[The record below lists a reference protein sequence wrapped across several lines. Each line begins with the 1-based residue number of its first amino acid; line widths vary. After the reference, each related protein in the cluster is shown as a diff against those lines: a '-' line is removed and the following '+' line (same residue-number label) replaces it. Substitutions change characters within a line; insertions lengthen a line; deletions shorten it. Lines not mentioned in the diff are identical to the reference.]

1 LLTYSVWHEPVRL
14 VEARVVEARF
24 GLLDALGV
32 VPYEEQR
39 RVHSALV
46 ARRTDYTIYL
56 PPKRVP

>member
-1 LLTYSVWHEPVRL
+1 L

-32 VPYEEQR
+32 VPYEEQG
-39 RVHSALV
+39 RVHSALM